1 MDGQQHTPDRLSPA
15 DSLALDALIEAGF
28 DASKVSDPALRARAA
43 RLSTLLSRL
52 EPSAS
57 SLAEGSTLADATL
70 ARVLR
75 AGEASGGGSL
85 NPADGEAFDQFV
97 DAGWDAERTPSWAR
111 LRARQQAR
119 LVSKMDSEASATSD
133 LVRSTLTRVQREIDR
148 EEALRRVSAQV
159 DRAGLRIPRVRMAD
173 LIAAAAVALVG
184 LSVFWPAARSM
195 QESTR
200 RDVCAANMGNTG
212 MGLALYAQD
221 HGGLLPRSG
230 SAAERPWWEVGGAH
244 THTAGLF
251 SLTKGGYA
259 SLEDMSC
266 PGNLTAL
273 VRPESGAVMHDW
285 RSHDEVSFSYQS
297 PSLQS
302 AHRWT
307 RPERVVVL
315 ADRSPVSD
323 RARRGER
330 VDPMARSLNHRGTG
344 QNVLFNDGSVRFF
357 ESPIL
362 DGGDNLWLPR
372 PLEGLDRPELTGRE
386 LAEDAE
392 DAFVTP

>member
-1 MDGQQHTPDRLSPA
+1 MDGQPVTPDRLSPA
-15 DSLALDALIEAGF
+15 DSLALDALVESGF
-28 DASKVSDPALRARAA
+28 EPASIADPALRARAE
-43 RLSTLLSRL
+43 RLSSLMSRL
-52 EPSAS
+52 EPSSS

-75 AGEASGGGSL
+75 AGDRASGSL
-85 NPADGEAFDQFV
+85 DSADAAAFDQLV
-97 DAGWDAERTPSWAR
+97 DCGWDAGRTPEWAR
-111 LRARQQAR
+111 VRASQQSR
-119 LVSKMDSEASATSD
+119 LLSRLDTAASATSD
-133 LVRSTLTRVQREIDR
+133 LVGATLLRVQREIDR
-148 EEALRRVSAQV
+148 GEALRRVSAQA
-159 DRAGLRIPRVRMAD
+159 DRPGFRMPGVRMRDVA
-173 LIAAAAVALVG
+173 AAAAVALVG
-184 LSVFWPAARSM
+184 ISVFWPAARSM

-200 RDVCAANMGNTG
+200 RDVCASNMGNAG
-212 MGLALYAQD
+212 MGLAMYASD
-221 HGGLLPRSG
+221 HDGLLPRAPS
-230 SAAERPWWEVGGAH
+230 SDRAWWDVGGAH

-251 SLTKGGYA
+251 SLATSGYA
-259 SLEDMSC
+259 SLRDLSC
-266 PGNLTAL
+266 PGNLSAL
-273 VRPESGAVMHDW
+273 VRDDSGRMVDW

-315 ADRSPVSD
+315 ADKSPVSV
-323 RARRGER
+323 RAMRGER
-330 VDPMARSLNHRGTG
+330 VDPMARSLNHRGAG

-357 ESPIL
+357 GSPVL

-372 PLEGLDRPELTGRE
+372 SLEGLEHPELTGRE